1 MPSVPVPKKYVDSA
15 AKTMT
20 KTAISAINAPAKQGR
35 WAVRSVYKGC
45 KKLVYGK
52 AKYKEMKKVKL
63 ERALREAQEAAKYA
77 EAWQQSAAA
86 AAGKNRWRRSSSRD
100 RRPDTPSKMS
110 DIADR
115 RRVVRRYPRSQD
127 SDASTASGH
136 GVRPVSFAE
145 APAEAETAAT
155 PSTPRA

>member
-1 MPSVPVPKKYVDSA
+1 M
-15 AKTMT
+15 
-20 KTAISAINAPAKQGR
+20 
-35 WAVRSVYKGC
+35 
-45 KKLVYGK
+45 VYGK

-86 AAGKNRWRRSSSRD
+86 AAGKNRWRRSGRGE

-110 DIADR
+110 DIVESPSGSSDGTLAR
-115 RRVVRRYPRSQD
+115 QD
-127 SDASTASGH
+127 SDASTASGQR
-136 GVRPVSFAE
+136 RPVSFAE
-145 APAEAETAAT
+145 APAEAEAAAT

>member
-1 MPSVPVPKKYVDSA
+1 M
-15 AKTMT
+15 
-20 KTAISAINAPAKQGR
+20 
-35 WAVRSVYKGC
+35 
-45 KKLVYGK
+45 YGK

-110 DIADR
+110 RHR
-115 RRVVRRYPRSQD
+115 RSPVGFVDGTLARQD
-127 SDASTASGH
+127 SDASTASGQR
-136 GVRPVSFAE
+136 VRPVSFAE
-145 APAEAETAAT
+145 APAEAEAAAT
-155 PSTPRA
+155 PSTPAPERFVSWRGAPRRVPYLLLNKD